1 MLPFLPA
8 TPPERLPLLR
18 PDAGRLVGGV
28 AAGLAAHL
36 GVEVRHVRLVLIAL
50 SFVGGVGVVAY
61 VFCWLVVPSGDPA
74 RAARDAVPAE
84 RARLSRGPVTSLRRL
99 PVRDVLVGLL
109 LVVGAVLLVGMR
121 LGLRLGLEWVL
132 PVLVIALGA
141 LLAWSQLDQ
150 VDRGRLLARS
160 GGRTPVGLLRIV
172 GGALLVVVGV
182 LLLLGPELSAG
193 ELGTSLVAAFVMLAG
208 LALVAAP
215 WWLRLTRQLGAERE
229 ARAREAER
237 ADIAAHLHDSVLQTL
252 ALIRRGAD
260 DAEKVAR
267 LARAQERELREWL
280 YDDRPQEGT
289 SVAAELRRLVGQI
302 EDGHFRGGEDAP
314 ARTVDTVVVG
324 DCVPSPATTALLQAT
339 REALVNAV
347 THGAPPVS
355 LFLEVRDDRV
365 EAFVRDRGEGFDLD
379 AVPTDRFGVRESI
392 LGRVRRRGGTAEIVV
407 REGAG
412 TEVRLSVPRAEPGD
426 DAGAVP
432 GTGAGAS
439 GADADA
445 SGAGA
450 ARAPGA

>member
-36 GVEVRHVRLVLIAL
+36 GLEVRHVRLALIGL
-50 SFVGGVGVVAY
+50 SFVGGIGVAIY
-61 VFCWLVVPSGDPA
+61 VFCWLLVPAGDPV
-74 RAARDAVPAE
+74 RAAGDALPAS
-84 RARLSRGPVTSLRRL
+84 RARLSRGPAATLRRL
-99 PVRDVLVGLL
+99 PVRDILIGVL
-109 LVVGAVLLVGMR
+109 LVAGAVLLI
-121 LGLRLGLEWVL
+121 GLRTGWHVGVEGVL
-132 PVLVIALGA
+132 PVLVIVVGA
-141 LLAWSQLDQ
+141 LLAWSQLDD

-160 GGRTPVGLLRIV
+160 GGRTPGALLRIA
-172 GGALLVVVGV
+172 GGALLVIVGV
-182 LLLLGPELSAG
+182 VLLLGPELSAG

-260 DAEKVAR
+260 DSEKVAR

-289 SVAAELRRLVGQI
+289 SVAAELKRLVGQI

-412 TEVRLSVPRAEPGD
+412 TEVRLSVPRAEP
-426 DAGAVP
+426 DAPAATSGSATSGSAAT
-432 GTGAGAS
+432 GTATPSTAE
-439 GADADA
+439 A
-445 SGAGA
+445 
-450 ARAPGA
+450 

>member
-36 GVEVRHVRLVLIAL
+36 ELQTRHVRLAFIGL
-50 SFVGGVGVVAY
+50 SFVAGIGVALY

-74 RAARDAVPAE
+74 AAVGDSLPAA
-84 RARLSRGPVTSLRRL
+84 RARLSRGPAQTLRRL
-99 PVRDVLVGLL
+99 PVRDVLIGAL
-109 LVVGAVLLVGMR
+109 LVTGAVILIAQRSGHR
-121 LGLRLGLEWVL
+121 LGVEWVL
-132 PVLVIALGA
+132 PVVVIAVGA
-141 LLAWSQLDQ
+141 LLAWSQLDE

-160 GGRTPVGLLRIV
+160 GGRTPVGLLRIA

-182 LLLLGPELSAG
+182 VLLLGPELSAS
-193 ELGTSLVAAFVMLAG
+193 ELGTSLVAAVVMLAG
-208 LALVAAP
+208 FALVAAP
-215 WWLRLTRQLGAERE
+215 WWLRLTRQLGAERV
-229 ARAREAER
+229 ARAREGER

-252 ALIRRGAD
+252 ALIRHGAD
-260 DAEKVAR
+260 DPEKVAR

-280 YDDRPQEGT
+280 YADRPQEGT
-289 SVAAELRRLVGQI
+289 SVAAELRVLVGQI
-302 EDGHFRGGEDAP
+302 EDGHFRGGQDAP
-314 ARTVDTVVVG
+314 ARTVETVVVG
-324 DCVPSPATTALLQAT
+324 DCVPTATTTALLQAT

-365 EAFVRDRGEGFDLD
+365 EVFVRDRGAGFDVD

-412 TEVRLSVPRAEPGD
+412 TEVRLCVPHDAPD
-426 DAGAVP
+426 DVSSAP
-432 GTGAGAS
+432 TPPSAS
-439 GADADA
+439 GGVDADADA
-445 SGAGA
+445 S
-450 ARAPGA
+450 

>member
-36 GVEVRHVRLVLIAL
+36 GLEVRHVRLALIGL
-50 SFVGGVGVVAY
+50 SFVAGIGVTIY
-61 VFCWLVVPSGDPA
+61 LFCWLVVPSGDPV
-74 RAARDAVPAE
+74 AAAGEALPAS
-84 RARLSRGPVTSLRRL
+84 RARLSRGPVASLRRL
-99 PVRDVLVGLL
+99 PVRDVLIGVL
-109 LVVGAVLLVGMR
+109 LVVGAGLLVAWRSGR
-121 LGLRLGLEWVL
+121 HLGIEWVL
-132 PVLVIALGA
+132 PVLVIAVGA
-141 LLAWSQLDQ
+141 LLAWSQLDEI
-150 VDRGRLLARS
+150 DRGRLLARS

-182 LLLLGPELSAG
+182 VLLLGPELTAG
-193 ELGTSLVAAFVMLAG
+193 ELGTSLVAALVMLAG

-215 WWLRLTRQLGAERE
+215 WWLRLSRQLGAERV

-260 DAEKVAR
+260 DPEKVAR

-289 SVAAELRRLVGQI
+289 SVAAELKRLVGQI

-324 DCVPSPATTALLQAT
+324 DCVPTPATTALLQAT

-365 EAFVRDRGEGFDLD
+365 EVFVRDRGEGFDLD

-412 TEVRLSVPRAEPGD
+412 TEVRLSVPRAEPD
-426 DAGAVP
+426 GAVSSP
-432 GTGAGAS
+432 TPAS
-439 GADADA
+439 AEQ
-445 SGAGA
+445 
-450 ARAPGA
+450 